1 MMGSSGRCAHIH
13 ILFKYAQL
21 QTNVPDVTS
30 ARTHHLPRRSSHTHH
45 SNLYFLNS
53 KCGHTLIHLNPNADF
68 LYRPI
73 LDANPL
79 TISPLTFGSYFLIR
93 ITICAVKPL
102 VLSLSSLS
110 STSFFLENAHIVVEF
125 ARTRLNV
132 STQLLIL
139 ENTMT
144 MRIMESQKTS

>member
-1 MMGSSGRCAHIH
+1 MGSSGRCAHIH

-45 SNLYFLNS
+45 SNFYFLNS
-53 KCGHTLIHLNPNADF
+53 KCDHTLIHLNPNADF

-110 STSFFLENAHIVVEF
+110 STSFFLENAHLVVEF